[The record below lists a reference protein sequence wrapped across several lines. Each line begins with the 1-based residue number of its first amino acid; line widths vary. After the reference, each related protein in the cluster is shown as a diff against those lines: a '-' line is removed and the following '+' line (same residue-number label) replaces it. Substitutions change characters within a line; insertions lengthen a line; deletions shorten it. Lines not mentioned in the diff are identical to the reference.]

1 MLVLPGTQALSP
13 FKAHALLQQIQAA
26 VPSVK
31 SVSTRAVHFVQPKA
45 DLDPAALTEFLTNS
59 NTAERRILDT
69 MFSSPS
75 AATNAPIEDDHELL
89 RLLTQHSSSSSN
101 RTEEGF
107 NFFIVLPRVGT
118 ISPWSSKATNIAQM
132 CNLDRHVQR
141 VERGQAYLI
150 KLKEDAAKQ
159 LLSEQE
165 FRAITALVHDRMTQD
180 VLNVIPNEKVIFK
193 QGTPAPLKVVQ
204 LMDSNEDR
212 NPRDARQRLIT
223 ANKELGLALAEDEI
237 DYLVAAFIGSSKLS
251 SDSCLARNPTDVE
264 LFMFAQVNS
273 EHCRHKIFGADWTID
288 GEKKPHSL
296 FGMIKNTHQLN
307 PQHTLSAYSDNA
319 AVLQGHKGV
328 RFAPL
333 AEDNYSYNL
342 FEEEVHMVVKV
353 ETHNH
358 PTAVSPFPGAATG
371 SGGEIRDEGATGV
384 GSKPKAG
391 LTGFTVSNL
400 LIPGHVQPW
409 ETDYGRPSHVASAL
423 DIMIQG
429 PLGGAAFNNEF
440 GRPAITGYFRTFL
453 ESVPGPNGKDE
464 IRGFHKP
471 IMIAGGLGTIRPQH
485 VIKNKIQ
492 PGAHLVVL
500 GGPCMLIGLG
510 GGAAS
515 SMTSGESSAALDFA
529 SVQREN
535 PEMQR
540 RCQQV
545 IDSCTALGQ
554 KNPIQS
560 IHDVGAGGL
569 CNALP
574 EIVHDCNLGAS
585 IELRN
590 INNDDPSMSPME
602 IWCNESQERYVLAI
616 GPENIETFKAI
627 CERERCPYALAG
639 VATAEERLILTDSL
653 LGTTPI
659 DLPMST
665 LFGKPPKMS
674 RTTST
679 ITPAR
684 HAFDSSLQSYLP
696 SLTQTAELV
705 TDAAHRVLRLP
716 AVASKSF
723 LITIGDRTIT
733 GLVARDQFV
742 GPWQVP
748 VADVAVTATSHGA
761 STGEAMAMGERPPI
775 ALISAAASARMAVG
789 ECITNMAAAN
799 IPSLGQIRM
808 SANWMAAPD
817 HEGEGAR
824 LYEAVQ
830 AIGLDLCPA
839 LGISIPVGKDSMS
852 MKMKWKQ
859 GGEQV
864 EVTAPLAL
872 NITGFGPVAD
882 IHKTLTPELITDI
895 EGEST
900 VLVLIDLAN
909 NKERLGG
916 SALAQVYKQIGNE
929 APDVESAD
937 LLKAFFQAMQAIRE
951 HEDLVLAYHDRSDGG
966 LFATVVEMCFAG
978 HVGVKVDLS
987 SISLDAVAALFNE
1000 ELGAVVQVRQ
1010 SQVEQLKKVFAEHNF
1025 PVEQGLKVI
1034 GTVNVKGDDSIVISY
1049 QGVNILDSN
1058 RVDLQRI
1065 WTETSYHIQKIRD
1078 NSECAQQEF
1087 DGLWDA
1093 QDPGLSY
1100 QLTFNP
1106 AEEILSAHDL
1116 SLEMES
1122 RPKVAILREQGVNG
1136 QIEMAY
1142 AFHVA
1147 GFTAVDVHMSDILS
1161 GKVTLKDFKGIAAC
1175 GGFSYGDVLGA
1186 GSGWAKSFLLHEQAR
1201 NEFHDF
1207 LTVRQDTFALGV
1219 CNGCQFLSQMR
1230 ELIPGAEHWPYFKR
1244 NQSEQFEARF
1254 SMVELEDN
1262 TKTSETT
1269 TPSIF
1274 FDGMR
1279 GSKFPIAV
1287 AHGEGRAEFVQASD
1301 LEQLKAQG
1309 LIAASYVDNYGKKT
1323 EQYPLNPNGSP
1334 LGITAVQTPNGRVLA
1349 MMPHPERVTGREAN
1363 SWYPRKEGAQWGE
1376 YGPWL
1381 RMFKNARK
1389 WVNSH

>member
-1 MLVLPGTQALSP
+1 MLVLPGSEALSP
-13 FKAHALLQQIQAA
+13 FKAHALLQQVQTA
-26 VPSVK
+26 VPSVQ
-31 SVSTRAVHFVQPKA
+31 SVATRAVHFVQPLPG
-45 DLDPAALTEFLTNS
+45 LDQATLHEFLTNDA
-59 NTAERRILDT
+59 TPERLILKT

-75 AATNAPIEDDHELL
+75 SARAQDDQELVQL
-89 RLLTQHSSSSSN
+89 ISEPYSGSSS
-101 RTEEGF
+101 TAEGF

-132 CNLDRHVQR
+132 CNLDRHVKR
-141 VERGQAYLI
+141 VERGQAYLVRT
-150 KLKEDAAKQ
+150 KDGKQ
-159 LLSEQE
+159 LSEQE
-165 FRAITALVHDRMTQD
+165 FRAIATLVHDRMTQD
-180 VLNVIPNEKVIFK
+180 VLNVIPDEKVIFK
-193 QGTPAPLKVVQ
+193 QGTPAPLTTVQ
-204 LMDSNEDR
+204 LMEAGGER
-212 NPRDARQRLIT
+212 NPRDARARLVT

-296 FGMIKNTHQLN
+296 FGMIKNTHQLH

-319 AVLQGHKGV
+319 AVLQGPKGT

-333 AEDNYSYNL
+333 ADDNYAYNL
-342 FEEEVHMVVKV
+342 FEEEVHTVVKV

-371 SGGEIRDEGATGV
+371 SGGEIRDEGATGI

-409 ETDYGRPSHVASAL
+409 ETDYGKPSHVASAL

-453 ESVPGPNGKDE
+453 ESVPTANGKDE

-471 IMIAGGLGTIRPQH
+471 IMIAGGLGTIRPKH
-485 VIKNKIQ
+485 VLKNKIQ

-545 IDSCTALGQ
+545 IDSCTALGD
-554 KNPIQS
+554 KNVIQS

-574 EIVHDCNLGAS
+574 EIVHDCDLGAV

-639 VATAEERLILTDSL
+639 VATAEEKLVLTDSL

-674 RTTST
+674 RTTAT
-679 ITPAR
+679 VIPTR
-684 HAFDSSLQSYLP
+684 HAFDSSLKSYLP
-696 SLTQTAELV
+696 SLTQAAELV

-716 AVASKSF
+716 SVASKSF

-748 VADVAVTATSHGA
+748 VAD
-761 STGEAMAMGERPPI
+761 GEAMAMGERPPI

-817 HEGEGAR
+817 HEGEGPR

-859 GGEQV
+859 DGEQV
-864 EVTAPLAL
+864 EVTAPMSL
-872 NITGFGPVAD
+872 NITGFGPVTD
-882 IHKTLTPELITDI
+882 IHKTLTPELITDA
-895 EGEST
+895 GET
-900 VLVLIDLAN
+900 VLVLIDLAAG
-909 NKERLGG
+909 KERLGG
-916 SALAQVYKQIGNE
+916 SAIAQVYKQVGNE
-929 APDVESAD
+929 VPDVESAEV
-937 LLKAFFQAMQAIRE
+937 LKSFFKAIQAVRD
-951 HEDLVLAYHDRSDGG
+951 HDDLVLAYHDRSDGG
-966 LFATVVEMCFAG
+966 LFATVTEMCFAG
-978 HVGVKVDLS
+978 HVGAKVDLS
-987 SISLDAVAALFNE
+987 SITEDAVAGLFNE
-1000 ELGAVVQVRQ
+1000 ELGAVVQVRTA
-1010 SQVEQLKKVFAEHNF
+1010 QLDQFKAVFAEHGF
-1025 PVEQGLKVI
+1025 PVESLKVV
-1034 GTVNVKGDDSIVISY
+1034 GSVNAKGDDSIVVSHK
-1049 QGVNILDSN
+1049 GANVLESN
-1058 RVDLQRI
+1058 RVELQRI
-1065 WTETSYHIQKIRD
+1065 WTETSYHIQSIRD

-1087 DGLWDA
+1087 DGLLDA

-1106 AEEILSAHDL
+1106 AEEVLSAADL
-1116 SLEMES
+1116 ALAQAD

-1142 AFHVA
+1142 AFHAA

-1186 GSGWAKSFLLHEQAR
+1186 GSGWAKSILLHERAR
-1201 NEFHDF
+1201 NEFYDF

-1254 SMVELEDN
+1254 SMVGLEDN
-1262 TKTSETT
+1262 AAAAAASSTV
-1269 TPSIF
+1269 PSIF

-1287 AHGEGRAEFVQASD
+1287 AHGEGRAEFVKPSD
-1301 LEQLKAQG
+1301 LEALQAQG

-1349 MMPHPERVTGREAN
+1349 MMPHPERVSSREAN
-1363 SWYPRKEGAQWGE
+1363 SWYPRVEGAQWGE
-1376 YGPWL
+1376 QGPWL
-1381 RMFKNARK
+1381 RMFKNART
-1389 WVNSH
+1389 WVSRQ